1 MGDKNLR
8 RREKVDLDQ
17 VRVTRWW
24 RKCGGGKGKK
34 KGSKNWT
41 RRRKRMKEVRL
52 GSSEGQGIFFVKVHM
67 SGWQAARGI
76 QPKNLF
82 NVCFT
87 G

>member
-1 MGDKNLR
+1 MVGMSWKR
-8 RREKVDLDQ
+8 GAKKGRKEAKKKVDKEEED
-17 VRVTRWW
+17 
-24 RKCGGGKGKK
+24 GK
-34 KGSKNWT
+34 
-41 RRRKRMKEVRL
+41 VRL
-52 GSSEGQGIFFVKVHM
+52 GRREGQALFFVKVHM

>member
-1 MGDKNLR
+1 M
-8 RREKVDLDQ
+8 
-17 VRVTRWW
+17 TRWW
-24 RKCGGGKGKK
+24 GKPGKEERKK
-34 KGSKNWT
+34 KGKEV
-41 RRRKRMKEVRL
+41 KQELDMKEEDGKVSSGR
-52 GSSEGQGIFFVKVHM
+52 SEGQGIFFVKVHM